1 MANQDV
7 VNVKREKVGE
17 VEMPP
22 AVFEAEV
29 NRALLHEVVSVARS
43 NQRTGTKAV
52 KGRSDVSGGGR
63 KPWKQKGTGRARAG
77 TIRSPIWRGGGVVF
91 GPQPKNYDVRVP
103 RKKRQAALRAAL
115 TWKLQTGDLT
125 LLDSMEVS
133 EGKTREVASWL
144 EANGW
149 LEGGALL
156 IHTGDAPL
164 LGRAA
169 KNLKGVKVT
178 QPGGMNLYDLFAFRH
193 LLLTREALDKVVEVW
208 GK

>member
-17 VEMPP
+17 VELPP

-29 NRALLHEVVSVARS
+29 NRALLHEVVFVARS
-43 NQRTGTKAV
+43 NQRTGTKAA
-52 KGRSDVSGGGR
+52 KGRSAVAGGGR

-77 TIRSPIWRGGGVVF
+77 SIRSPLWRGGGVVF
-91 GPQPKNYDVRVP
+91 GPQPKNYDVRLP

-115 TWKLQTGDLT
+115 TWKLQAGDLT
-125 LLDSMEVS
+125 LLDGMEVS

-144 EANGW
+144 GANGW

-156 IHTGDAPL
+156 VHTGDAPL

-169 KNLKGVKVT
+169 RNLKGVKVT
-178 QPGGMNLYDLFAFRH
+178 QPGGINLYDLFAFRH